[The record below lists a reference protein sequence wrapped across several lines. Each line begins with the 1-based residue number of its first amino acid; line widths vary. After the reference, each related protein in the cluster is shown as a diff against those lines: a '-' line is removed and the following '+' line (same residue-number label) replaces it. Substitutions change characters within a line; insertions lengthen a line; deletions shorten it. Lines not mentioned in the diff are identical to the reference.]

1 MISKDVLSKNFIVL
15 SITSDQAI
23 IISRIRYMN
32 SPHSE

>member
-23 IISRIRYMN
+23 IILRIRYMN